1 MGCLGSGNLP
11 GLKLWAWF
19 NSADGAGM
27 AIPHFRN
34 SFMPKTQQNLGTGHD
49 YVDVIYLYIISYGD
63 HEAEAGFSH
72 TVPFPIG

>member
-1 MGCLGSGNLP
+1 
-11 GLKLWAWF
+11 
-19 NSADGAGM
+19 M

-49 YVDVIYLYIISYGD
+49 YVDVIYLYIISYGN

-72 TVPFPIG
+72 TVTFPIG